1 MTSTDTLGG
10 ARDTA
15 GPARPDGLAACP
27 VQPRDSVAT
36 PTRPDGLA
44 AALLTP
50 EARQDPYPVY
60 ARMRRDDPVHRSPQ
74 GIWYLT
80 RHTDVETAL
89 GDLRLSNDRDRM
101 TRAYSSL
108 GGDLKALSRLTE
120 RLGRVM
126 SNTDPPD
133 HARLRKLANKAFTA
147 RRVEALRDG
156 VQRIVDRLI
165 DEAVAA
171 GPAMELIEAVASPLP
186 MSVVCELFGI
196 PDEDRPQV
204 KTWFSRFGRLSED
217 IDKSEA
223 AIDAYE
229 EYLAGLIR
237 QRRREPGDD
246 LISALVATQNKD
258 DRLTDSELLSTCFVL
273 ITAGDETT
281 THLIGNGMLALLR
294 HPDQLARL
302 RADPDLIRGAVEEL
316 ARYDTV
322 TQAIVRVVAED
333 LEIGGRTLRE
343 GELVYLFLGAT
354 NRDPERFEDPDRL
367 DLSRPGNRHLSFGH
381 GPHFCLGGP
390 LAKLQ
395 AEVAIGTLAR
405 RLPGLRLADGAAL
418 EWRDN
423 PLQRR
428 LTTLPLIHR
437 P

>member
-1 MTSTDTLGG
+1 MTTTDTLGG
-10 ARDTA
+10 ARATA
-15 GPARPDGLAACP
+15 GPARPGD
-27 VQPRDSVAT
+27 
-36 PTRPDGLA
+36 LA

-50 EARQDPYPVY
+50 EARRDPYPLY
-60 ARMRRDDPVHRSPQ
+60 ARMRREDPVHRSAQ

-80 RHTDVETAL
+80 RHADVERAL

-101 TRAYSSL
+101 TRAYEAL
-108 GGDLKALSRLTE
+108 GGDLKEFSRLTD

-133 HARLRKLANKAFTA
+133 HARLRKLANRAFTA

-156 VQRIVDRLI
+156 VQRIVDRLV

-171 GPAMELIEAVASPLP
+171 GPSMDLIEAVASPLP

-196 PDEDRPQV
+196 PDEDRPRV
-204 KTWFSRFGRLSED
+204 KGWFRRFGRLSED
-217 IDKSEA
+217 IDTSEK
-223 AIDAYE
+223 AITEYE
-229 EYLAGLIR
+229 DYLAGLVR
-237 QRRREPGDD
+237 QRRRAPGND
-246 LISALVATQNKD
+246 LISALVATQAQD

-281 THLIGNGMLALLR
+281 THVIGNGMLALLR

-302 RADPDLIRGAVEEL
+302 RADPGLIRGAVDEL
-316 ARYDTV
+316 IRYDTV

-343 GELVYLFLGAT
+343 GELVYLVLGAT
-354 NRDPERFEDPDRL
+354 NRDPECFEDPDRL
-367 DLSRPGNRHLSFGH
+367 DLTRPGHRHLSFGH
-381 GPHFCLGGP
+381 GPHFCLGAP
-390 LAKLQ
+390 LARLQ
-395 AEVAIGTLAR
+395 AEIALGTLVR
-405 RLPGLRLADGAAL
+405 RLPRLRLAEGAEP

-428 LTTLPLIHR
+428 LTALPLSY
-437 P
+437 

>member
-1 MTSTDTLGG
+1 MTTTETLDG
-10 ARDTA
+10 ARDAA
-15 GPARPDGLAACP
+15 GPARPEDF
-27 VQPRDSVAT
+27 
-36 PTRPDGLA
+36 A

-50 EARQDPYPVY
+50 EARRDPYPLY
-60 ARMRRDDPVHRSPQ
+60 ARMRRESPVHKSDQ

-80 RHTDVETAL
+80 RYADVETAL

-101 TRAYSSL
+101 TRAYEAL
-108 GGDLKALSRLTE
+108 GGNLKAFSRLTD

-126 SNTDPPD
+126 TNTDPPD
-133 HARLRKLANKAFTA
+133 HARLRKLANRAFTA
-147 RRVEALRDG
+147 RRVEALRDSI
-156 VQRIVDRLI
+156 QRIVDRLV
-165 DEAVAA
+165 DEAIAA
-171 GPAMELIEAVASPLP
+171 GPAMDLIEAVAVPMP
-186 MSVVCELFGI
+186 MSVTCELFGI
-196 PDEDRPQV
+196 PPEDRPQV
-204 KTWFSRFGRLSED
+204 ETWFQRFGRLGED
-217 IDKSEA
+217 IDKSEE
-223 AIDAYE
+223 AIDQYE
-229 EYLAGLIR
+229 DYLSGLIR
-237 QRRREPGDD
+237 QRRTEPGDD
-246 LISALVATQNKD
+246 LISALVATQEHD

-273 ITAGDETT
+273 ITAGTETT
-281 THLIGNGMLALLR
+281 THLVGNAVLALLR

-302 RADPDLIRGAVEEL
+302 RADPGLIRGAVDEL

-333 LEIGGRTLRE
+333 LDIGGRTLRE
-343 GELVYLFLGAT
+343 GELVYLFLGST

-405 RLPGLRLADGAAL
+405 RLPHLRLADEAAL
-418 EWRDN
+418 DWRPN

-428 LTTLPLIHR
+428 LTALPLTFH

>member
-1 MTSTDTLGG
+1 MTTTDTRDG

-15 GPARPDGLAACP
+15 GPARPRDPAEPAGPAEPHDLAA
-27 VQPRDSVAT
+27 D
-36 PTRPDGLA
+36 
-44 AALLTP
+44 LLTP
-50 EARQDPYPVY
+50 EARRDPYPFY
-60 ARMRRDDPVHRSPQ
+60 ARMRSESPVHRSAQ

-80 RHTDVETAL
+80 RYADVEAAL
-89 GDLRLSNDRDRM
+89 TDPRLSNDRDRM
-101 TRAYSSL
+101 TRAYVAL
-108 GGDLKALSRLTE
+108 GGDLKSFSRLTD

-133 HARLRKLANKAFTA
+133 HARLRKLANRAFTA

-165 DEAVAA
+165 DRAVQA
-171 GPAMELIEAVASPLP
+171 GPAMDLIEAVAAPLP
-186 MSVVCELFGI
+186 MSVVCRLFGI
-196 PDEDRPQV
+196 PDDDLPQV

-217 IDKSEA
+217 LDKSEE
-223 AIDAYE
+223 AIDQYE
-229 EYLAGLIR
+229 EYLARLIR
-237 QRRREPGDD
+237 ARRADPGDD
-246 LISALVATQNKD
+246 LISALVATQQQD

-281 THLIGNGMLALLR
+281 TQLIGNGMLALLR

-302 RADPDLIRGAVEEL
+302 RADPGLIRGAVEEL

-367 DLSRPGNRHLSFGH
+367 DLTRPDNRHLSFGN

-395 AEVAIGTLAR
+395 AEVAVGTLVR
-405 RLPGLRLADGAAL
+405 RLPGLRLADGASL
-418 EWRDN
+418 EWRPN

-428 LTTLPLIHR
+428 LSALPVTY
-437 P
+437 

>member
-1 MTSTDTLGG
+1 MTSTDTRER
-10 ARDTA
+10 ARGTA
-15 GPARPDGLAACP
+15 GPVLPHDPAA
-27 VQPRDSVAT
+27 D
-36 PTRPDGLA
+36 
-44 AALLTP
+44 LLTP
-50 EARQDPYPVY
+50 EARRDPYPFY
-60 ARMRRDDPVHRSPQ
+60 ARMRRESPVHHSAQ

-80 RHTDVETAL
+80 RYADVEAAL

-101 TRAYSSL
+101 TRAYVAL
-108 GGDLKALSRLTE
+108 GGDLKALSRLTD

-126 SNTDPPD
+126 TNTDPPD
-133 HARLRKLANKAFTA
+133 HARLRRLANRAFTA

-165 DEAVAA
+165 DEAVQA
-171 GPAMELIEAVASPLP
+171 GPAMDLIEAVASPLP
-186 MSVVCELFGI
+186 LSVVCELFGI
-196 PDEDRPQV
+196 PPEDRPQV
-204 KTWFSRFGRLSED
+204 ETWFRRFGRLSED
-217 IDKSEA
+217 IDRSEE
-223 AIDAYE
+223 AIGQYE
-229 EYLAGLIR
+229 EYLAGLV
-237 QRRREPGDD
+237 RRRRADPGDD
-246 LISALVATQNKD
+246 LISALVATQERD

-281 THLIGNGMLALLR
+281 THLIGNGVLALLR

-302 RADPDLIRGAVEEL
+302 RADPGLIRGAVEEL

-343 GELVYLFLGAT
+343 GELAYLFLGAT

-367 DLSRPGNRHLSFGH
+367 DLTRADNRHLSFGH

-395 AEVAIGTLAR
+395 AEVAVGTLVR
-405 RLPGLRLADGAAL
+405 RLPGLRLAEGAAL
-418 EWRDN
+418 EWRPN

-428 LTTLPLIHR
+428 LSALPLTY
-437 P
+437 

>member
-1 MTSTDTLGG
+1 MTSTDTLDG
-10 ARDTA
+10 ARDAA
-15 GPARPDGLAACP
+15 GPARPD
-27 VQPRDSVAT
+27 D
-36 PTRPDGLA
+36 LA
-44 AALLTP
+44 AALATP
-50 EARQDPYPVY
+50 EARRDPYPLY
-60 ARMRRDDPVHRSPQ
+60 ARMRREDPVHRSAQ

-80 RHTDVETAL
+80 RYTDVEAAL

-101 TRAYSSL
+101 TRAYTAL
-108 GGDLKALSRLTE
+108 GGDLKALSRLTD

-126 SNTDPPD
+126 TNTDPPD

-156 VQRIVDRLI
+156 VQRIVDQLI

-171 GPAMELIEAVASPLP
+171 GPTADLIEAVASPLP

-196 PDEDRPQV
+196 PDEDRPRV
-204 KTWFSRFGRLSED
+204 KSWFHRFGRLAED

-223 AIDAYE
+223 AIEQYE
-229 EYLAGLIR
+229 EYLSGLIR
-237 QRRREPGDD
+237 QRRSEPGDD
-246 LISALVATQNKD
+246 LISALVATQAQD

-281 THLIGNGMLALLR
+281 THLIGNGVLALLR

-302 RADPDLIRGAVEEL
+302 RADPGLIRDAVEEL

-322 TQAIVRVVAED
+322 SQAIVRVVAQD

-343 GELVYLFLGAT
+343 DELVYLFLGAT

-395 AEVAIGTLAR
+395 AEVAVGTLVR
-405 RLPGLRLADGAAL
+405 RLPELRLADGAEL
-418 EWRDN
+418 DWRPN

-428 LTTLPLIHR
+428 LCTLPIAY
-437 P
+437 

>member
-1 MTSTDTLGG
+1 MNPTDTTDE
-10 ARDTA
+10 ARPTA
-15 GPARPDGLAACP
+15 GLAPPHDPAPPHDLAA
-27 VQPRDSVAT
+27 D
-36 PTRPDGLA
+36 
-44 AALLTP
+44 LLTP
-50 EARQDPYPVY
+50 EARRDPYPCY
-60 ARMRRDDPVHRSPQ
+60 ARMRRESPVHRSAQ

-80 RHTDVETAL
+80 RHADVEAAL

-101 TRAYSSL
+101 TRAYVGL
-108 GGDLKALSRLTE
+108 GGDLKAISRLTD

-126 SNTDPPD
+126 TNTDPPD
-133 HARLRKLANKAFTA
+133 HARLRKLANRAFTA

-156 VQRIVDRLI
+156 VQRIVDHLV

-171 GPAMELIEAVASPLP
+171 GPTMDLIEAVAAPLP

-196 PDEDRPQV
+196 PDEDRPRV
-204 KTWFSRFGRLSED
+204 KGWFRRFGRLSED
-217 IDKSEA
+217 IDRSEA
-223 AIDAYE
+223 AIEQYE
-229 EYLAGLIR
+229 DYLSGLIR

-246 LISALVATQNKD
+246 LISALVATQTQD

-281 THLIGNGMLALLR
+281 THLIGNGVLALLR

-302 RADPDLIRGAVEEL
+302 RADPELIRGAVEEL

-333 LEIGGRTLRE
+333 LDIGGRTLRE
-343 GELVYLFLGAT
+343 GELAYLFLGAT

-367 DLSRPGNRHLSFGH
+367 DLTRPGNRHLSFGH

-395 AEVAIGTLAR
+395 AEVAIGTLVR
-405 RLPGLRLADGAAL
+405 RLPELRLADGAAL
-418 EWRDN
+418 DWRPN

-428 LTTLPLIHR
+428 LCALPVTH
-437 P
+437 

>member
-1 MTSTDTLGG
+1 
-10 ARDTA
+10 
-15 GPARPDGLAACP
+15 
-27 VQPRDSVAT
+27 
-36 PTRPDGLA
+36 
-44 AALLTP
+44 
-50 EARQDPYPVY
+50 
-60 ARMRRDDPVHRSPQ
+60 MRREDPVHRSAQ

-80 RHTDVETAL
+80 RYADVEAAL

-101 TRAYSSL
+101 TRAYVAL
-108 GGDLKALSRLTE
+108 GGDLKALSRLTD

-126 SNTDPPD
+126 TNTDPPD
-133 HARLRKLANKAFTA
+133 HARLRKLANRAFTA

-165 DEAVAA
+165 DRAVQA
-171 GPAMELIEAVASPLP
+171 GPAMDLIEAVAAPMPL
-186 MSVVCELFGI
+186 SVVSELFGI
-196 PDEDRPQV
+196 PPEDRPQV
-204 KTWFSRFGRLSED
+204 ETWFRRFGRLGED
-217 IDKSEA
+217 IDKSEE
-223 AIDAYE
+223 AIGQYE

-246 LISALVATQNKD
+246 LISALVATQERD

-281 THLIGNGMLALLR
+281 THLIGNGVLALLR

-302 RADPDLIRGAVEEL
+302 RADPGLIRGAVEEL

-343 GELVYLFLGAT
+343 GELAYLVLAST
-354 NRDPERFEDPDRL
+354 NRDPERFEAPNRL
-367 DLSRPGNRHLSFGH
+367 DLSRPDNRHLSFGH

-395 AEVAIGTLAR
+395 AEVAVGTLVR
-405 RLPGLRLADGAAL
+405 RLPNLRLADEAAL
-418 EWRDN
+418 DWRPN

-428 LTTLPLIHR
+428 LNALPITY
-437 P
+437 

>member
-1 MTSTDTLGG
+1 MTTTETPAG

-15 GPARPDGLAACP
+15 GPAP
-27 VQPRDSVAT
+27 VHDL
-36 PTRPDGLA
+36 G

-50 EARQDPYPVY
+50 EARRDPYPLY
-60 ARMRRDDPVHRSPQ
+60 ARMRREDPVHRSPQ
-74 GIWYLT
+74 GVWYLT
-80 RHTDVETAL
+80 RYADVEAAL

-101 TRAYSSL
+101 TRAYTAL
-108 GGDLKALSRLTE
+108 GGDLKEFSRLTD

-133 HARLRKLANKAFTA
+133 HARLRKLANRAFTA
-147 RRVEALRDG
+147 RRVEALRDR
-156 VQRIVDRLI
+156 VQHLVDRFI
-165 DEAVAA
+165 DAAVAA
-171 GPAMELIEAVASPLP
+171 GPELELIEAVASPLP

-196 PDEDRPQV
+196 PEEDRPRV
-204 KTWFSRFGRLSED
+204 KGWFSRFGRLSED
-217 IDKSEA
+217 IAASER
-223 AIDAYE
+223 AIDQYE
-229 EYLAGLIR
+229 DYLSGMIR

-246 LISALVATQNKD
+246 LISALVATQTHD

-281 THLIGNGMLALLR
+281 THLITNGVLALLR

-302 RADPDLIRGAVEEL
+302 REDPGLVRGAVEEL

-354 NRDPERFEDPDRL
+354 NRDPDRFDDPDRL
-367 DLSRPGNRHLSFGH
+367 DLTRPGNRHLSFGH

-390 LAKLQ
+390 LARLQ
-395 AEVAIGTLAR
+395 TEVAVGTLVR
-405 RLPGLRLADGAAL
+405 RLPGLRLAEGAQPD
-418 EWRDN
+418 WRPN

-428 LTTLPLIHR
+428 LRALPLTY
-437 P
+437 